1 MDTELDLLENNI
13 TLYHGSDHIVK
24 IPEFGKGKSNND
36 YGLGFY
42 TTKDK
47 GLAGEWA
54 TPSPFADGFINE
66 YKLNY
71 GGLSVLNL
79 NNQPVEVWIA
89 IVMKYRG
96 GKYGHLADSR
106 RYKFI
111 DKYMIDISGYDIIE
125 GWRADDAFFGY
136 INAFLVVG
144 LSLEKL
150 QEAMKL
156 GDLGMQVCLK
166 SEKSYQHIS
175 YVTSY
180 PAQANQYFKLRDIRD
195 KKAKDDYLNMKNR
208 SQGTIIFD
216 MIGRD

>member
-1 MDTELDLLENNI
+1 MGFDLIDNNAA
-13 TLYHGSDHIVK
+13 LYHGSDHIVK
-24 IPEFGKGKSNND
+24 IPEFGRGKANND

-66 YKLNY
+66 YRFDY
-71 GGLSVLNL
+71 TGLSVLDL
-79 NNQPVEVWIA
+79 NNQPIEVWIA

-111 DKYMIDISGYDIIE
+111 DKYMIDISDYDVIE

-150 QEAMKL
+150 QDAMKL

-166 SEKSYQHIS
+166 SEKAFKHIS
-175 YVTSY
+175 YITAY
-180 PAQANQYFKLRDIRD
+180 QAKADKFFPLRNRRD
-195 KKAKDDYLNMKNR
+195 EMARIDYLNIKDK
-208 SQGTIIFD
+208 SKGTIIFD